1 MINHQYSIVQIK
13 KHEMSIIINLAAKE
27 GWNPGLY
34 DEKCFYQA
42 DPSGFF
48 AGKLGDKVI
57 AVGSGVKYK
66 NEFAF
71 FGLYIVEPAYRGCGY
86 GMDLTKAIFQY
97 MGDVNIG
104 LDGVPEMQ
112 NQYAKFGFKL
122 AHYNARYGGKL
133 KPNLSFNK
141 AIVDMASIPLEILL
155 EFDRRYFPA
164 ERQAFL
170 KSWLAQPESK
180 TLGFWQQDKL
190 LGYGVI
196 RRCLRGFKIGPL
208 FAESSEIANEL
219 FLSLAAHANGEEIFL
234 DVIEDN
240 LEAMRLVNYYKLD
253 KVFTTA
259 RMYTKQAPN
268 INIQHIYGI
277 TTFELG

>member
-1 MINHQYSIVQIK
+1 MP
-13 KHEMSIIINLAAKE
+13 IIISMASKE

-42 DPSGFF
+42 DPNGFF
-48 AGKLGDKVI
+48 QGKLGDKVI

-71 FGLYIVEPAYRGCGY
+71 FGLYIVEQAYRGMGY

-97 MGDVNIG
+97 MGDINIG
-104 LDGVPEMQ
+104 LDGVPGMQ
-112 NQYAKFGFKL
+112 NQYKKFGFKL
-122 AHYNARYGGKL
+122 AHYNARYCGRL
-133 KPNLSFNK
+133 TIESPRS
-141 AIVDMASIPLEILL
+141 AAVVDISSIPIDVLF
-155 EFDRRYFPA
+155 EFDRRYFHA
-164 ERQAFL
+164 EREEFL
-170 KSWLAQPESK
+170 KSWLFQPDSK
-180 TLGFWQQDKL
+180 ALGYWQRDKL

-196 RRCLRGFKIGPL
+196 RRCISGFKIGPL
-208 FAESSEIANEL
+208 FAETPEIADAL
-219 FLSLAAHANGEEIFL
+219 FLSLTVHANGEEIFL

-240 LEAMRLVNYYKLD
+240 ADVMRLVKHYGLK

-259 RMYTKQAPN
+259 RMYTKQKPN
-268 INIQHIYGI
+268 INISHIYGI

>member
-1 MINHQYSIVQIK
+1 MVNKQYSIAQIK
-13 KHEMSIIINLAAKE
+13 KHEMSIIISLAANE

-42 DPSGFF
+42 DPNGFF
-48 AGKLGDKVI
+48 LGKLGDKVI

-71 FGLYIVEPAYRGCGY
+71 FGLYIVEQAYRGRGY

-97 MGDVNIG
+97 MGDINIG
-104 LDGVPEMQ
+104 LDGVPDMQ
-112 NQYAKFGFKL
+112 NKYEKFGFKI
-122 AHYNARYGGKL
+122 AHYNARYCGKL
-133 KPNLSFNK
+133 KTYLLLNE
-141 AIVDMASIPLEILL
+141 AIVDMASIPLEVLF
-155 EFDRRYFPA
+155 EFDRQYFPA
-164 ERQAFL
+164 QRDDFL
-170 KSWLAQPESK
+170 KSWLAQPDSK
-180 TLGFWQQDKL
+180 ALGYWQRDKL

-196 RRCLRGFKIGPL
+196 RRCIRGFKIGPL
-208 FAESSEIANEL
+208 FAKSPEIADAL
-219 FLSLAAHANGEEIFL
+219 FLSLTAHANGEEIFL

-240 LEAMRLVNYYKLD
+240 IEAIRLVNRHGLE

-259 RMYTKQAPN
+259 RMYTKQQPN